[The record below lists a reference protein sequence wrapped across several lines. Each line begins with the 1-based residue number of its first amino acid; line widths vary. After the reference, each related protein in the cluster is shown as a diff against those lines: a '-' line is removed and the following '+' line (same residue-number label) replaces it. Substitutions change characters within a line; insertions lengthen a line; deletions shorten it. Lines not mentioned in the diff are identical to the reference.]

1 MTSRSFFRPHRVI
14 VSALALLMLLTLPL
28 AAVGSQDEPEQEEL
42 VSRAYHMKHL
52 SHDAGT
58 MLAHQTCLERRGD
71 NSVCR
76 YDVKGR
82 DWFIYNTDARTQ
94 EAIAAVLARH
104 DVPALSLTLRL
115 SLFMADNEKREPP
128 QVNATEKR
136 ALDDLSQLLP
146 YRGYRLIETGWL
158 RAEERGQIHLGGMPS
173 YVAEFSMTVP
183 VDPDGTSVRMDG
195 FELVLIQ
202 PVTDDEGEMID
213 TNSRVILRTSFSME
227 IGETVVVG
235 TSRLD
240 GKDEAMV
247 VLLTAS
253 R

>member
-1 MTSRSFFRPHRVI
+1 MTTRSHTRLHRLI
-14 VSALALLMLLTLPL
+14 VPALALLMLLTLPL

-52 SHDAGT
+52 SHDDGT

-71 NSVCR
+71 NNVCR
-76 YDVKGR
+76 YDVQGR
-82 DWFIYNTDARTQ
+82 DWFIYNTDAKTQ

-128 QVNATEKR
+128 KVNASEAK
-136 ALDDLSQLLP
+136 ALADLAQLLP
-146 YRGYRLIETGWL
+146 YRGYRLVETGWL
-158 RAEERGQIHLGGMPS
+158 RAQDRGQIHLGGTPS
-173 YVAEFSMTVP
+173 YIAEFSMTVP

-195 FELVLIQ
+195 FELIYMM
-202 PVTDDEGEMID
+202 PVTNEEDGSIETD
-213 TNSRVILRTSFSME
+213 SRVIVRTSFSME